1 MYATMNPAK
10 EVGGDFYDFF
20 LIDQDHCGVV
30 IADVS
35 GKGVPAALF
44 MMRVKALLNQLL
56 REDLSPDQVLA
67 RANDGLCEDNEAG
80 MFVTVWLG
88 VLDLRS
94 GKLVYG
100 SVEWMRDRSGLLL
113 GSFEGVPYRVFER
126 TMIRGDSLILYTDG
140 VTEAMDA
147 SDHCYGDERLFQLV
161 ERECDGYPASVSG
174 VIEEDVRA
182 FAEGADQADDI
193 TLLVLRYDG
202 QENGPAASAAGNRG

>member
-1 MYATMNPAK
+1 M
-10 EVGGDFYDFF
+10 GGDFYDFF

-94 GKLVYG
+94 GKLVYATAG
-100 SVEWMRDRSGLLL
+100 TTAA
-113 GSFEGVPYRVFER
+113 VPTR
-126 TMIRGDSLILYTDG
+126 
-140 VTEAMDA
+140 
-147 SDHCYGDERLFQLV
+147 
-161 ERECDGYPASVSG
+161 
-174 VIEEDVRA
+174 
-182 FAEGADQADDI
+182 
-193 TLLVLRYDG
+193 
-202 QENGPAASAAGNRG
+202 

>member
-1 MYATMNPAK
+1 TPPLYR
-10 EVGGDFYDFF
+10 
-20 LIDQDHCGVV
+20 H
-30 IADVS
+30 AD
-35 GKGVPAALF
+35 
-44 MMRVKALLNQLL
+44 
-56 REDLSPDQVLA
+56 
-67 RANDGLCEDNEAG
+67 
-80 MFVTVWLG
+80 
-88 VLDLRS
+88 
-94 GKLVYG
+94 G